1 MKPTKYNWDNLEI
14 LHMKYWYQC
23 SIFIF
28 QTEFS
33 QPLSMYWYSTK
44 KRVPWSNKFGKC
56 YSRMMC
62 FLSLLLSQR
71 EGSWW
76 GNGHKVTKQEMS
88 SEVGLQTGGEVM
100 RSVDCLSTELIWGT
114 LGAEGFVTRWLLK
127 KHTWEILTQSIHF
140 MGWISYLPPL
150 WLWEFHYLRVKK
162 LALFSSK
169 LFLILFS
176 KYLYSIYLALF

>member
-23 SIFIF
+23 SISTF
-28 QTEFS
+28 QTEFF

-56 YSRMMC
+56 YSRTV

-88 SEVGLQTGGEVM
+88 SEVGLQTGGEVT

-114 LGAEGFVTRWLLK
+114 LGAEGFVTRWILK
-127 KHTWEILTQSIHF
+127 KHTWEISWAESLICHPSALRISLSEGGKVGSIQLKI
-140 MGWISYLPPL
+140 ISY
-150 WLWEFHYLRVKK
+150 F
-162 LALFSSK
+162 
-169 LFLILFS
+169 I
-176 KYLYSIYLALF
+176 